1 MVKKNDNQIEVSNS
15 LEDIRLQYECEQAF
29 IRRYSLEPSVREE
42 WNKFLSQEKTI
53 EKEKK
58 RISIRKTKRTLWISV
73 GMAVAA
79 IFIGILFLPLLEEPV
94 STPSVSK
101 PLFVLLEESTEHDV
115 KIEETNEQKQST
127 TEYAIATESVN
138 KQGAILSS
146 RQADY
151 TQVKSQAMQ
160 MKVSIPRGKT
170 YHVILNDGTEVWLN
184 AGSRLLFPNHFDGET
199 RSVTLHGE
207 AYFKVAKNEKKPF
220 VVITD
225 QLATYVLG
233 TEFNVKA
240 YEGSESHVT
249 LVKGSVKVE
258 IPKVQKEVLLAPGED
273 IACLHDGTCTVER
286 VDTEHYIQWMA
297 GYFYFDNVCLKDI
310 LKELG
315 YWYNL
320 TVEAEN
326 DMDLMDMRLHFVVE
340 RDKGIEQVIKKLNA
354 YHYLSVTKEEN
365 TLVVCRK
372 VNN

>member
-1 MVKKNDNQIEVSNS
+1 MVKKTDNQNETSNP

-29 IRRYSLEPSVREE
+29 IRRYSPEPSVREE
-42 WNKFLSQEKTI
+42 WNKFLSQEERI

-73 GMAVAA
+73 GMTVAA
-79 IFIGILFLPLLEEPV
+79 IFIGMLFLPLLEEPLP
-94 STPSVSK
+94 TPPVSK
-101 PLFVLLEESTEHDV
+101 PLLVLLKESKEHEI
-115 KIEETNEQKQST
+115 KIEETDEREQKIS
-127 TEYAIATESVN
+127 EYNLATEPVN

-146 RQADY
+146 KQADY
-151 TQVKSQAMQ
+151 TQVKSRTSQ

-170 YHVILNDGTEVWLN
+170 YHITLNDGTEVWLN

-207 AYFKVAKNEKKPF
+207 AYFKVAKDEKKPF
-220 VVITD
+220 VVVTD

-258 IPKVQKEVLLAPGED
+258 IPKVQKEILLSPGED
-273 IACLHDGTCTVER
+273 IACLHDGTCTVEQ
-286 VDTEHYIQWMA
+286 VDTERYIQWMA

-372 VNN
+372 